1 MRRAKPPA
9 PSPAEAMANMA
20 DSIRQLVELSA
31 GHRQTCLAAGFSETA
46 AEQMAVAL
54 HGCLCIGAFGI
65 GGKT

>member
-1 MRRAKPPA
+1 MKRAEPELSA
-9 PSPAEAMANMA
+9 IEQMAAAA
-20 DSIRQLVELSA
+20 DAIRTLVELAA

-54 HGCLCIGAFGI
+54 HGCLCINAFNL